1 MVRGKRATKVTRE
14 RRGILEQLGPPVLLV
29 LLVLLG
35 QLVLLGK
42 TEKMDSAMVIF

>member
-35 QLVLLGK
+35 K